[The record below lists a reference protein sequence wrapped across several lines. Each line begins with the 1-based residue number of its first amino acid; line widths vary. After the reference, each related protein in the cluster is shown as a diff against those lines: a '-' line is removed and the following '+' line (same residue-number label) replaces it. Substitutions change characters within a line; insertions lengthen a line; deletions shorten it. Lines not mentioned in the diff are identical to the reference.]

1 MLTRS
6 GLGAAIAA
14 AILGIS
20 GLWWRYEELVVIAVA
35 IGVLILIALWSSR
48 SKIKATIHRRVAAPR
63 VARGDPIRLHFRV
76 TNDGRHRTPPATL
89 IDWCDDEEARVD
101 MPSVPVDER
110 TEVIGLIPTRRRGVF
125 TIGPWE
131 IERLDP
137 FGLALGHRI
146 SDAMTSVIVHPRVY
160 DLDGPYGAMHTV
172 EEESVIRRAASD
184 PMSGFVSLREYV
196 QGDDPRLIHW
206 PTSARLGTLMLREH
220 VELRRPEFTVV
231 LDAANSVA
239 TPEDFEEMVDV
250 VASIAIH
257 ALESSVDVT
266 VRTTSRVHPGEI
278 RPISNDTLVLDLL
291 TPVSQ
296 AATDQTLPLA
306 EIFRAG
312 LDQRMIVVVTGPD
325 GPSSTMAGADKLSVV
340 RVGQGAAPRPG
351 SLAVESAAEF
361 AQRWKPSW

>member
-6 GLGAAIAA
+6 GLGAAIAGM
-14 AILGIS
+14 ILGIS
-20 GLWWRYEELVVIAVA
+20 GLWWRYEELVVLAVA
-35 IGVLILIALWSSR
+35 IGVLVLISLWSSR
-48 SKIKATIHRRVAAPR
+48 SKINATIHRRVAEPR
-63 VARGDPIRLHFRV
+63 VARGDPIRLHYRI
-76 TNDGRHRTPPATL
+76 TNDGRHPTPPATL
-89 IDWCDDEEARVD
+89 VDWCDDQEARVEL
-101 MPSVPVDER
+101 PSVPVDER
-110 TEVIGLIPTRRRGVF
+110 REVIGLIPTRRRGVF
-125 TIGPWE
+125 SVGPWE

-146 SDAMTSVIVHPRVY
+146 SDSVASIIVHPRVY
-160 DLDGPYGAMHTV
+160 DLEGPYGAMHTV
-172 EEESVIRRAASD
+172 EEEAVVRRAASD

-231 LDAANSVA
+231 LDAADTVGSRD
-239 TPEDFEEMVDV
+239 DFEEMVDV

-266 VRTTSRVHPGEI
+266 VRTTSRAHPGEI
-278 RPISNDTLVLDLL
+278 RPISNETIVLDIL
-291 TPVSQ
+291 TPVRQ
-296 AATDQTLPLA
+296 ATSDQILPLA

-325 GPSSTMAGADKLSVV
+325 GPSSTMADAEKLSII
-340 RVGQGAAPRPG
+340 RIGENASPRSAAM
-351 SLAVESAAEF
+351 AAETAAEF
-361 AQRWKPSW
+361 AQLWRPAW